1 MKIDV
6 RFFIVDFDLEDGPD
20 VKRVTENEFLD
31 HEGSITYDR
40 FTVRE
45 NGVSCICLTKG
56 LPSCT

>member
-6 RFFIVDFDLEDGPD
+6 RFFIVDYDLEEGPD
-20 VKRVTENEFLD
+20 VVEVSENEFLD
-31 HEGSITYDR
+31 HEGQITYDR

-45 NGVSCICLTKG
+45 NGVSQICLTKG

>member
-6 RFFIVDFDLEDGPD
+6 RFFIVDWDSDNGPD
-20 VKRVTENEFLD
+20 IIAVSENEFLD
-31 HEGSITYDR
+31 YEGDITYDR

-45 NGVSCICLTKG
+45 NGVSQICLTKG